1 MGSFLSNMD
10 AHYIFTLGG
19 MVVLMIALPWA
30 LKAGLEWFRQ
40 NIWMR

>member
-1 MGSFLSNMD
+1 MGELLSSID
-10 AHYIFTLGG
+10 GHYVWTLGG
-19 MVVLMIALPWA
+19 MVVLMIALPWL